1 MAFSLMAGAALY
13 GGGATLGVAALGGLA
28 AAAYTQSSKT
38 KDAAMITP
46 PKAPPQASKAPDALG
61 TLKSQQGTGQAGGAP
76 GVAQTFLT
84 GSGGIDPSLLQ
95 LGKTTLLGG

>member
-1 MAFSLMAGAALY
+1 MAFSLIAGAALY

-28 AAAYTQSSKT
+28 AATYNQSTKSKGGP
-38 KDAAMITP
+38 AITAP
-46 PKAPPQASKAPDALG
+46 QAPPQASKAPTAASV
-61 TLKSQQGTGQAGGAP
+61 LKAQQGMGQAGGAP

-95 LGKTTLLGG
+95 LGKSTLLGG